1 MSHGLPPWLRQTKKS
16 FTAVSRFDEASNTV
30 LFCELVTTSPCSS
43 HFGQQKHLGMLRL
56 VSGKSLNLANESES
70 NARRVLE
77 PANLAFPQSIFFIAV
92 ATPALKVVPPVEPV
106 CTFGAHVHRRGTWLN
121 ATTKHTAD
129 C

>member
-1 MSHGLPPWLRQTKKS
+1 MASHRGYDKLKS

-43 HFGQQKHLGMLRL
+43 HFSQQRHLGMLWL
-56 VSGKSLNLANESES
+56 VSGKSLNWVNESES

-77 PANLAFPQSIFFIAV
+77 PANLAFPQSISFIAV

-106 CTFGAHVHRRGTWLN
+106 CAFGAHVHRRGT
-121 ATTKHTAD
+121 
-129 C
+129 